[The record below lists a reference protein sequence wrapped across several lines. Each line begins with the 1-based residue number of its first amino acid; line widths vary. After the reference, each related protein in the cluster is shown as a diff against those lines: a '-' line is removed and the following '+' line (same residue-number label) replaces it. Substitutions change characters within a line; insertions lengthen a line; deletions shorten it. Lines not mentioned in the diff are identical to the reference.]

1 MEPGSVEGIEVAP
14 PLGGQLDAQHLTK
27 ALDAFFQPL
36 DDLFLKL
43 GGALGF
49 VESSRQQ
56 AAEIHERT
64 GRPVLSVETW
74 QMLGAAPFRLP
85 MRLWLQ
91 MPKPPMAKWSLP
103 WTRLSPPA

>member
-1 MEPGSVEGIEVAP
+1 MAIVTGRLERFRPQTEAWLRRHGVEYGSLVMNPGDRKHAEFKA
-14 PLGGQLDAQHLTK
+14 DAYRS
-27 ALDAFFQPL
+27 
-36 DDLFLKL
+36 L

-85 MRLWLQ
+85 PRIG
-91 MPKPPMAKWSLP
+91 MAHP
-103 WTRLSPPA
+103 QDEVA